1 MNAVSQV
8 CEQQLRIFSRVVSWK
23 SVWVLS
29 IVCWLKKVHNRE
41 ADNSAFF
48 GEHTEGFSPGNNLS
62 ALRHCS
68 EEVREEPGN
77 TGVFVNKQT
86 INR

>member
-1 MNAVSQV
+1 M
-8 CEQQLRIFSRVVSWK
+8 
-23 SVWVLS
+23 
-29 IVCWLKKVHNRE
+29 HNRE